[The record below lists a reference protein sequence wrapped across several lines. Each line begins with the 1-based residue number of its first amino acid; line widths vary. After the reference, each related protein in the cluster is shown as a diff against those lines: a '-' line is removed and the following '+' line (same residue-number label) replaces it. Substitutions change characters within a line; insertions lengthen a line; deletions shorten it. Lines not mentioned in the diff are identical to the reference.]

1 MRHADLGMSE
11 FVMAAV
17 QAAPVFLDPA
27 ASAEKACRLIGEA
40 AAQGADLVAF
50 SETWLPGY
58 PRWINAPIAVG
69 LKRELGGRYLAASV
83 TVPGPEV
90 DQVCA
95 AARHAGVDVVIGV
108 AELDPVSRGTTYCTL
123 VFISA
128 DGEILGTHRK
138 LKPTYGER
146 FAWGEGDG
154 SGLRVHDRPYARI
167 SGLNCWEHNMVLPG
181 YALMAQGTQVH
192 VAAFPGYESAGGGT
206 RQTLLSRAFA
216 SQAAAY
222 VLLVG
227 GILSADDVSD
237 PVVREAVAT
246 LAPLTGDSC
255 IIDPTGEVI
264 AGPCSGEEILFAKG
278 SLALVHT
285 AKALCDV
292 GGHYSRPDV
301 LRLTI
306 NRAPARRLVEIDDD
320 AD

>member
-1 MRHADLGMSE
+1 MST
-11 FVMAAV
+11 FVLAAV
-17 QAAPVFLDPA
+17 QAAPVFLDPG
-27 ASAEKACRLIGEA
+27 ASAEKACQLIEDA

-58 PRWINAPIAVG
+58 PRWINAPVAVG
-69 LKRELGGRYLAASV
+69 VKRELGGRYLAASV
-83 TVPGPEV
+83 MVPGPEIH
-90 DQVCA
+90 QVCA
-95 AARHAGVDVVIGV
+95 TARRCGVDVVIGV

-123 VFISA
+123 VFVSA
-128 DGEILGTHRK
+128 EGEILGTHRK

-154 SGLRVHDRPYARI
+154 SGLRVYERPYARI

-192 VAAFPGYESAGGGT
+192 VAAFPGYEQAGGGT

-222 VLLVG
+222 VMLVG
-227 GILSADDVSD
+227 GLLSTDDIAD
-237 PVVREAVAT
+237 PFVREVVGM
-246 LAPLTGDSC
+246 LPPLTGDSC
-255 IIDPTGEVI
+255 IIDPNGEIV
-264 AGPCSGEEILFAKG
+264 AGPASGPEILFAKG
-278 SLALVHT
+278 SRELLDV

-301 LRLTI
+301 LRLTV
-306 NRAPARRLVEIDDD
+306 NRAPARRLVEFEDE

>member
-1 MRHADLGMSE
+1 M
-11 FVMAAV
+11 
-17 QAAPVFLDPA
+17 
-27 ASAEKACRLIGEA
+27 
-40 AAQGADLVAF
+40 
-50 SETWLPGY
+50 
-58 PRWINAPIAVG
+58 
-69 LKRELGGRYLAASV
+69 
-83 TVPGPEV
+83 PGPEIDV
-90 DQVCA
+90 VCA
-95 AARHAGVDVVIGV
+95 TARRCGVDVVIGV

-154 SGLRVHDRPYARI
+154 SGLRVHERPYARI

-206 RQTLLSRAFA
+206 RQILLSRAFA

-222 VLLVG
+222 VMLVG
-227 GILSADDVSD
+227 GILSADDVTD
-237 PVVREAVAT
+237 PVLREVLAT

-264 AGPCSGEEILFAKG
+264 AGPCTGEETLFAKG
-278 SLALVHT
+278 SLEQVHM

-301 LRLTI
+301 LRLTV
-306 NRAPARRLVEIDDD
+306 NRSPARRIVEVTNDE
-320 AD
+320 A

>member
-1 MRHADLGMSE
+1 MTT
-11 FVMAAV
+11 
-17 QAAPVFLDPA
+17 
-27 ASAEKACRLIGEA
+27 SATRQGTDRTIAEREA
-40 AAQGADLVAF
+40 WEVYRESLRELQGADY
-50 SETWLPGY
+50 E
-58 PRWINAPIAVG
+58 
-69 LKRELGGRYLAASV
+69 E
-83 TVPGPEV
+83 
-90 DQVCA
+90 
-95 AARHAGVDVVIGV
+95 
-108 AELDPVSRGTTYCTL
+108 AER
-123 VFISA
+123 ISA
-128 DGEILGTHRK
+128 DGDILGTHRK

-154 SGLRVHDRPYARI
+154 SGLRVHERPYARI

-181 YALMAQGTQVH
+181 YALMAQGTQLH
-192 VAAFPGYESAGGGT
+192 VAAFPGYESASGGT

-222 VLLVG
+222 VMLVG
-227 GILSADDVSD
+227 GILSADDISD

-306 NRAPARRLVEIDDD
+306 NRTPARRLVEVDDD

>member
-1 MRHADLGMSE
+1 
-11 FVMAAV
+11 MAAV
-17 QAAPVFLDPA
+17 QAAPVFLDAA
-27 ASAEKACRLIGEA
+27 ASAEKACRLIDDA
-40 AAQGADLVAF
+40 ATQGADLVAF

-58 PRWINAPIAVG
+58 PRWINAPVSVG

-83 TVPGPEV
+83 SIPGPEI
-90 DQVCA
+90 DMVCA
-95 AARHAGVDVVIGV
+95 TARRCGVDVVMGV
-108 AELDPVSRGTTYCTL
+108 AEVDPVSHGTTYCTL

-154 SGLRVHDRPYARI
+154 SGLRVHARPYARI

-192 VAAFPGYESAGGGT
+192 VAAFPGYESASGGT

-216 SQAAAY
+216 SQAASY
-222 VLLVG
+222 VMLVG
-227 GILSADDVSD
+227 GLLSVDDVAD
-237 PVVREAVAT
+237 PVLREVIAT

-264 AGPCSGEEILFAKG
+264 AGPCTGEEILFAKG
-278 SLALVHT
+278 SLELLHT

-301 LRLTI
+301 LRLTV
-306 NRAPARRLVEIDDD
+306 NRSPARRIVEVTDED
-320 AD
+320 

>member
-1 MRHADLGMSE
+1 MSA

-17 QAAPVFLDPA
+17 QAAPVFLDAA
-27 ASAEKACRLIGEA
+27 ASAEKACGLIDDA
-40 AAQGADLVAF
+40 ATQGADLVAF

-58 PRWINAPIAVG
+58 PRWINAPVAVG

-83 TVPGPEV
+83 SIPGPEI
-90 DQVCA
+90 DIVCA
-95 AARHAGVDVVIGV
+95 TARRCGVDVVMGV
-108 AELDPVSRGTTYCTL
+108 AEVDPVSHGTTYCTL

-154 SGLRVHDRPYARI
+154 SGLRVHARPYARI

-192 VAAFPGYESAGGGT
+192 VAAFPGYESASGGT

-222 VLLVG
+222 VMLVG
-227 GILSADDVSD
+227 GLLSADDVAD
-237 PVVREAVAT
+237 PVLREVIAT
-246 LAPLTGDSC
+246 LPPLTGDSC

-264 AGPCSGEEILFAKG
+264 AGPSTGEEILFAKG
-278 SLALVHT
+278 SLELVHS

-301 LRLTI
+301 LRLTV
-306 NRAPARRLVEIDDD
+306 NRTPARRIVEVVDED
-320 AD
+320 

>member
-1 MRHADLGMSE
+1 
-11 FVMAAV
+11 MAAV
-17 QAAPVFLDPA
+17 QAAPVFLDAA
-27 ASAEKACRLIGEA
+27 ASADKACGLIDEA

-58 PRWINAPIAVG
+58 PRWINAPVAVG

-83 TVPGPEV
+83 LVAGPEV
-90 DQVCA
+90 DQIRA
-95 AARHAGVDVVIGV
+95 TARRCGVDVVMGV

-154 SGLRVHDRPYARI
+154 SGLRVYERPYARI

-222 VLLVG
+222 VMLVG
-227 GILSADDVSD
+227 GLLSADDITD
-237 PVVREAVAT
+237 PLLRDVVAT
-246 LAPLTGDSC
+246 LPPLSGDSC

-264 AGPCSGEEILFAKG
+264 AGPCTGEEILFAKG
-278 SLALVHT
+278 SLDLLHT

-301 LRLTI
+301 LRLTV
-306 NRAPARRLVEIDDD
+306 NRAPARRLVEVTEDG
-320 AD
+320 AESRGE

>member
-1 MRHADLGMSE
+1 MSA

-17 QAAPVFLDPA
+17 QAAPVFLDAA
-27 ASAEKACRLIGEA
+27 ASAEKACGLIDDA
-40 AAQGADLVAF
+40 ATQGADLVAF

-58 PRWINAPIAVG
+58 PRWINAPVAVG

-83 TVPGPEV
+83 SIPGPEI
-90 DQVCA
+90 DIVCA
-95 AARHAGVDVVIGV
+95 TARRCGVDVVMGV
-108 AELDPVSRGTTYCTL
+108 AEVDPVSHGTTYCTL
-123 VFISA
+123 VFIGA

-154 SGLRVHDRPYARI
+154 SGLRVHARPYARI

-192 VAAFPGYESAGGGT
+192 VAAFPGYESASGGT

-222 VLLVG
+222 VMLVG
-227 GILSADDVSD
+227 GLLSADDVAD
-237 PVVREAVAT
+237 PVLREVIAT
-246 LAPLTGDSC
+246 LPPLTGDSC

-264 AGPCSGEEILFAKG
+264 AGPCTGEEILFAKG
-278 SLALVHT
+278 SLELLHS

-301 LRLTI
+301 LRLTV
-306 NRAPARRLVEIDDD
+306 NRTPARRIIEVVDED
-320 AD
+320 